1 MLPCHGYYIYGTWR
15 RKEVRG
21 LKLWYGGK
29 LKGEKSQ
36 RARGSNFYG
45 GLGEFDPS
53 ASLSELPTYFSLSWC
68 KKRSMISAT

>member
-36 RARGSNFYG
+36 RAEQGAIFMGDWGNLTPQLVYLNYLPISVF
-45 GLGEFDPS
+45 LGV
-53 ASLSELPTYFSLSWC
+53 
-68 KKRSMISAT
+68 KRDL

>member
-1 MLPCHGYYIYGTWR
+1 MLPCHGYYIYGTWS

-36 RARGSNFYG
+36 KAGQGAIFMGDWGNLTPQLVYLNYLPISVF
-45 GLGEFDPS
+45 LGVIRD
-53 ASLSELPTYFSLSWC
+53 L
-68 KKRSMISAT
+68 